1 MVDSTKITSLA
12 IPATHSGDYYVEITD
27 TNTCVKKEKVT
38 VNIFPKPTVSAT
50 NSIQICANIKS
61 FTLDETATD
70 AISWIW
76 TSNQF
81 AKFKDKSLEKPTVT
95 EATDG
100 EIFKVIGKDANGCI
114 DSATTILSINPI
126 PVITPKEVCVDK
138 RVTLTATHT
147 PATSNAWKSEN
158 VSIATIDPTSGE
170 MLGVAGGKS
179 NIIYIDDKGCTDTS
193 IVTINA
199 LPKITTLPLEVC
211 EESTLQLKAD
221 HAAAPLNGWKS
232 SVPSNATISN
242 TGLVQGIKTGVS
254 SIEFKDSKGCTTKEE
269 LTVNLKPVADFKAIY
284 ESICVTD
291 SLFLID
297 KSKPLSH
304 TYIWSFGDGIS
315 SKHNAHKYL
324 IEGTFDITLVSITNK
339 GCTDTMTKN
348 KYIEVIGLPKVTF
361 SFTPDSIDIFEPEI
375 RFMNHSNAKH
385 YEWVFGDGLPI
396 SVQENP
402 THTFPTTTGQHY
414 TVTLT
419 GYNTE
424 NGCSTSYSQMIV
436 AKEPLIYYIPNTFT
450 PNGDEYNNA
459 FKPIFYS
466 GLDVY
471 NYHLIIYN
479 RWGEVIFESFNVDFG
494 WDGTYGNQIVETA
507 TYIWKLEFKEKNK
520 ENTHSKTGHVN
531 VLR

>member
-1 MVDSTKITSLA
+1 
-12 IPATHSGDYYVEITD
+12 
-27 TNTCVKKEKVT
+27 
-38 VNIFPKPTVSAT
+38 
-50 NSIQICANIKS
+50 
-61 FTLDETATD
+61 
-70 AISWIW
+70 
-76 TSNQF
+76 
-81 AKFKDKSLEKPTVT
+81 
-95 EATDG
+95 
-100 EIFKVIGKDANGCI
+100 
-114 DSATTILSINPI
+114 
-126 PVITPKEVCVDK
+126 
-138 RVTLTATHT
+138 
-147 PATSNAWKSEN
+147 
-158 VSIATIDPTSGE
+158 
-170 MLGVAGGKS
+170 
-179 NIIYIDDKGCTDTS
+179 
-193 IVTINA
+193 
-199 LPKITTLPLEVC
+199 
-211 EESTLQLKAD
+211 
-221 HAAAPLNGWKS
+221 
-232 SVPSNATISN
+232 
-242 TGLVQGIKTGVS
+242 
-254 SIEFKDSKGCTTKEE
+254 
-269 LTVNLKPVADFKAIY
+269 
-284 ESICVTD
+284 
-291 SLFLID
+291 
-297 KSKPLSH
+297 
-304 TYIWSFGDGIS
+304 
-315 SKHNAHKYL
+315 
-324 IEGTFDITLVSITNK
+324 
-339 GCTDTMTKN
+339 
-348 KYIEVIGLPKVTF
+348 
-361 SFTPDSIDIFEPEI
+361 
-375 RFMNHSNAKH
+375 MNHSNAKH